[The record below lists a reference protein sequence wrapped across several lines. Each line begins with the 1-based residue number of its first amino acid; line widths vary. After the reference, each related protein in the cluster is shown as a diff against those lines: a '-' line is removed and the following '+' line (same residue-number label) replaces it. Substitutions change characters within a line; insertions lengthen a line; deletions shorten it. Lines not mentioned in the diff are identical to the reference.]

1 LLINLPAQVKEI
13 IGRLEVAG
21 YEGYIVGGCV
31 RDSLMGEEP
40 KDFDICTSALPND
53 IKAVFSEFRTI
64 DTGIKHGTVT
74 VLIDKIPFEITTY
87 RVDGKYSD
95 GRHPDSVEFTSD
107 LNSDLSRRDFTVN
120 AMAYNDKDGL
130 IDPFGGQKDLFSRV
144 LRCVGDPEDRF
155 TEDGLRVMRALRFMS
170 VLSFDPDPNTA
181 ASIYR
186 CMDLLL
192 NVSAERI
199 SNELSKLLCGRN
211 VAKVLELYA
220 EVFSVII
227 PEIIPMIGFD
237 QHSRYHVYD
246 VWKHTAVAV
255 NASKPDKYIRLALL
269 FHDIAKP
276 SCFKTDAAGA
286 GHFSGHEEIG
296 AEMTDKILHKLKYDN
311 HTIQT
316 VKALVRNHYITPVA
330 ERTSIKRLLGEVGY
344 DNWKLLAEV
353 LRGDNIAKNS
363 ICFERLQTI
372 EKMKAIADEIIENNE
387 CYTIGMLDIDGNKI
401 TEIGAS
407 GRDIRRILNTLLS
420 EVISDLLPNSSSSLL
435 KRAKEIYRGI
445 QRDSVYYG

>member
-1 LLINLPAQVKEI
+1 
-13 IGRLEVAG
+13 
-21 YEGYIVGGCV
+21 
-31 RDSLMGEEP
+31 MGEEP
-40 KDFDICTSALPND
+40 KDFDICTSALPGD

-95 GRHPDSVEFTSD
+95 GRRPDSVEFTTD
-107 LNSDLSRRDFTVN
+107 LISDLSRRDFTVN
-120 AMAYNDKDGL
+120 AIAYNDKDGL

-186 CMDLLL
+186 CMDLLK

-199 SNELSKLLCGRN
+199 SSELSKLLCGRN

-220 EVFSVII
+220 EVFSVLI
-227 PEIIPMIGFD
+227 PEITPTIGFD

-255 NASKPDKYIRLALL
+255 NASKPDKLVRLALL
-269 FHDIAKP
+269 FHDIGKP
-276 SCFKTDAAGA
+276 VCFKTDAAGA

-296 AEMTDKILHKLKYDN
+296 AEMTDEILHKLKYDN

-316 VKALVRNHYITPVA
+316 VKTLVRNHYITPVA
-330 ERTSIKRLLGEVGY
+330 ERTSVKRLLGEVGY

-401 TEIGAS
+401 TDIGAS

-420 EVISDLLPNSSSSLL
+420 EVINDLLPNSSSALL